1 MKMKTTL
8 ASILIAAQAVSFLG
22 CGEKDDASVPPRSH
36 VSVGQ
41 ETLRS
46 TNDLAHGGKGLP
58 TNGLSQ
64 TLKELDAD
72 FLSITNYVYTEWAGA
87 HNAALRMRDKIMSLP
102 PDIGKEYAQ
111 KMFDTILSIPINHLR
126 HYERYHAL
134 DAIRYMGGVV
144 SWQGARRADH
154 CDMFI
159 RLLTK
164 CRESIE
170 YAQQEGAVSFV
181 IYASNNLN
189 GRCRFYE
196 KELAYRMSSKVP
208 QWRRKYLVEE
218 MSDEEYAVVKAKF
231 EKFLGRPIRTYE
243 EIVRA
248 QRERDNQM
256 DIEEERRRG
265 GPDVKVDVG
274 DL

>member
-1 MKMKTTL
+1 
-8 ASILIAAQAVSFLG
+8 
-22 CGEKDDASVPPRSH
+22 
-36 VSVGQ
+36 
-41 ETLRS
+41 
-46 TNDLAHGGKGLP
+46 
-58 TNGLSQ
+58 
-64 TLKELDAD
+64 
-72 FLSITNYVYTEWAGA
+72 
-87 HNAALRMRDKIMSLP
+87 
-102 PDIGKEYAQ
+102 
-111 KMFDTILSIPINHLR
+111 
-126 HYERYHAL
+126 
-134 DAIRYMGGVV
+134 
-144 SWQGARRADH
+144 
-154 CDMFI
+154 MFI

>member
-1 MKMKTTL
+1 MKTEL
-8 ASILIAAQAVSFLG
+8 AIFLIIVHPILFLG
-22 CGEKDDASVPPRSH
+22 CGEKDVATALSESH
-36 VSVGQ
+36 VGVCQ
-41 ETLRS
+41 EPQLG
-46 TNDLAHGGKGLP
+46 TNELTRECEKSIS
-58 TNGLSQ
+58 NGVDQ
-64 TLKELDAD
+64 TLKELDTD
-72 FLSITNYVYTEWAGA
+72 FLSITNYVYTEWRGA
-87 HNAALRMRDKIMSLP
+87 HDAALRMRDKIMTLP

-111 KMFDTILSIPINHLR
+111 KMFDTILSIPINHLGY
-126 HYERYHAL
+126 YERYHAL

-144 SWQGARRADH
+144 SWQGARRADYY
-154 CDMFI
+154 DMFI

-170 YAQQEGAVSFV
+170 YARHEGAISFV

-189 GRCRFYE
+189 GRCRFHE
-196 KELAYRMSSKVP
+196 KELAYRTSSKVP
-208 QWRRKYLVEE
+208 PQDYKHLVEE

-243 EIVRA
+243 EILRA
-248 QRERDNQM
+248 QRERDRQM
-256 DIEEERRRG
+256 DLEEERRRG